1 LAFLDSRILKTTKI
15 MFSSKMVGVV
25 LPASIQTK

>member
-1 LAFLDSRILKTTKI
+1 LAFLDSCILITTKI